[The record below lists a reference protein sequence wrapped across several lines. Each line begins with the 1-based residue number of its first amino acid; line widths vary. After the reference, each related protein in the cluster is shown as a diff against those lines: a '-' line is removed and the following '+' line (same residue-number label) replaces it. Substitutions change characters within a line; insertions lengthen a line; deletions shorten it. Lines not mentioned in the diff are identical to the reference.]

1 MTQIKK
7 LKNSTLE
14 LKNVYSLAGI
24 AMLLALRVVLGCFGN
39 STLAFFGNNVK
50 LSGAFLPIAI
60 TGAMFGP
67 VPAALVGA
75 FGDIISLLIVPTG
88 GAYFPGFT
96 ISGILTG
103 FIYGFALYKSNVSV
117 ARVIIAWIINAI
129 TVEIFITAYWLY
141 LINGAGPIEIYF
153 TYLVPRFI
161 SRAILCVPEILLIL
175 GVGKL
180 TAKVHLPQN
189 LRKHNA

>member
-14 LKNVYSLAGI
+14 LKNVYALAGI

-39 STLAFFGNNVK
+39 GTL
-50 LSGAFLPIAI
+50 
-60 TGAMFGP
+60 AMFGP

-88 GAYFPGFT
+88 GPYFPGFT

-103 FIYGFALYKSNVSV
+103 LIYGFAFYKNNVNIP
-117 ARVIIAWIINAI
+117 RVIIAWIINAI
-129 TVEIFITAYWLY
+129 TVEIFIAAYWLY

-180 TAKVHLPQN
+180 AAKLHLPQN
-189 LRKHNA
+189 LRKRNA